1 MSFFFLKYNSLIVE
15 TDVKRNI
22 PIMFMISLLQ
32 GMVFYAS
39 IASIYRQTFGIT
51 IFEISLIE
59 GINYALT
66 ILLEMPWGILADR
79 IGYKKSMIICSF
91 LYFISKIIFYKAYG
105 FAMFLIERILLAFV
119 FSGLTGVDS
128 SILYLSDQEN
138 SHRNFGY
145 HSACGTIGMLL
156 SSFIFAF
163 FIKDDLRMSAF
174 ATIIPYMFA
183 FILSLFLIEVKDT
196 KKETQKPKILP
207 LFKEIL
213 KNKKLIRLLI
223 STALLTQ
230 TTQLLAVFLN
240 QDKYL
245 EIGLSLSQIGYI
257 NILINF
263 LDTSNA
269 LSKKLSDLFGRNRM
283 AIMTLSLQC
292 LFTLCA
298 GFSKNVFLVI
308 LSFCM
313 IDVLYG
319 FFMPISSSI
328 QHESIESDDRASM
341 ISANSMFIDIICII
355 VVIVCGRIA
364 DYDLKLGILSCAF
377 LLFISVIE
385 YIRSIS

>member
-1 MSFFFLKYNSLIVE
+1 MK

-22 PIMFMISLLQ
+22 PIMFMISLLR

-39 IASIYRQTFGIT
+39 VASIYRQTFGIT
-51 IFEISLIE
+51 LFEISLIE

-66 ILLEMPWGILADR
+66 ILLEIPWGILADR

-105 FAMFLIERILLAFV
+105 FTMFLIERILLAVV

-128 SILYLSDQEN
+128 SIIYLSDQEN

-145 HSACGTIGMLL
+145 HSACGTIGMLF
-156 SSFIFAF
+156 SSFVFAF

-174 ATIIPYMFA
+174 ATIIPYLLS
-183 FILSLFLIEVKDT
+183 FILSLFLIEVK
-196 KKETQKPKILP
+196 KEKEETERPRIFS
-207 LFKEIL
+207 LFKTVL

-223 STALLTQ
+223 STALLSE
-230 TTQLLAVFLN
+230 TTHLLAVFLN
-240 QDKYL
+240 QEKYL
-245 EIGLSLSQIGYI
+245 EIGLTLSQIGFI
-257 NILINF
+257 NILMNL

-269 LSKKLSDLFGRNRM
+269 LSKKLSDLFGRNKL
-283 AIMTLSLQC
+283 AIIILSLQC
-292 LFTLCA
+292 FFTLCVA
-298 GFSKNVFLVI
+298 FSRNVFLVV

-319 FFMPISSSI
+319 FFVPISSSI
-328 QHESIESDDRASM
+328 QHESIDSDDRASL
-341 ISANSMFIDIICII
+341 ISANSMFVDIVCIF
-355 VVIVCGRIA
+355 VIVICGKIA

-385 YIRSIS
+385 YIRSIK

>member
-1 MSFFFLKYNSLIVE
+1 MK
-15 TDVKRNI
+15 TDTQRNI
-22 PIMFMISLLQ
+22 PIMFAISFLQ

-39 IASIYRQTFGIT
+39 VAAIYRTTYGIT
-51 IFEISLIE
+51 LFEISLIE
-59 GINYALT
+59 GTNYALT

-79 IGYKKSMIICSF
+79 IGYRKSMIVCSF
-91 LYFISKIIFYKAYG
+91 LYFISKVIFYKAYG

-119 FSGLTGVDS
+119 FAGLTGVDS
-128 SILYLSDQEN
+128 SIIYLSDPEN

-174 ATIIPYMFA
+174 ATTIPYLLSFV
-183 FILSLFLIEVKDT
+183 LSLLLKEVKEENRKT
-196 KKETQKPKILP
+196 ERPRVFSL
-207 LFKEIL
+207 L
-213 KNKKLIRLLI
+213 KTVFQNKRLIRLLI
-223 STALLTQ
+223 STALLTE
-230 TTQLLAVFLN
+230 TTHLLAVFLN
-240 QDKYL
+240 QEKYL
-245 EIGLSLSQIGYI
+245 EIGLTLSQIGFI
-257 NILINF
+257 SILMNM

-269 LSKKLSDLFGRNRM
+269 LSKKLSDLFGRNRL
-283 AIMTLSLQC
+283 AIVILSLQC
-292 LFTLCA
+292 IFTLCVA
-298 GFSKNVFLVI
+298 FSSNAFLVI

-328 QHESIESDDRASM
+328 QHESIDSDDRASL
-341 ISANSMFIDIICII
+341 ISANSMFIDIICIF
-355 VVIVCGRIA
+355 VIVICGKIA

-385 YIRSIS
+385 YFRSIEN

>member
-1 MSFFFLKYNSLIVE
+1 
-15 TDVKRNI
+15 
-22 PIMFMISLLQ
+22 MFMISLLQ

-39 IASIYRQTFGIT
+39 VASIYRQTFGIT
-51 IFEISLIE
+51 LFEISLIE

-66 ILLEMPWGILADR
+66 ILLEIPWGILADR

-105 FAMFLIERILLAFV
+105 FTMFLIERILLAVV

-128 SILYLSDQEN
+128 SIIYLSDQEN

-145 HSACGTIGMLL
+145 HSACGTIGMLF
-156 SSFIFAF
+156 SSFVFAF

-174 ATIIPYMFA
+174 ATIIPYLLS
-183 FILSLFLIEVKDT
+183 FILSLFLIEVK
-196 KKETQKPKILP
+196 KEKEETERPRIFS
-207 LFKEIL
+207 LFKTVL

-223 STALLTQ
+223 STALLSE
-230 TTQLLAVFLN
+230 TTHLLAVFLN
-240 QDKYL
+240 QEKYL
-245 EIGLSLSQIGYI
+245 EIGLTLSQIGFI
-257 NILINF
+257 NILMNL

-269 LSKKLSDLFGRNRM
+269 LSKKLSDLFGRNKL
-283 AIMTLSLQC
+283 AIIILSLQC
-292 LFTLCA
+292 FFTLCVA
-298 GFSKNVFLVI
+298 FSRNVFLVV

-319 FFMPISSSI
+319 FFVPISSSI
-328 QHESIESDDRASM
+328 QHESIDSDDRASL
-341 ISANSMFIDIICII
+341 ISANSMFVDIVCIF
-355 VVIVCGRIA
+355 VIVICGKIA

-385 YIRSIS
+385 YIRSIK